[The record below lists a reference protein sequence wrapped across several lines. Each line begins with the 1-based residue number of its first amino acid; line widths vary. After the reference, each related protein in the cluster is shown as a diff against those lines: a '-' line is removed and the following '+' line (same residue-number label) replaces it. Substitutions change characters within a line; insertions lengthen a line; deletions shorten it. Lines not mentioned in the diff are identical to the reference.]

1 MRGDGEE
8 TLKSRNCSSS
18 LLRNKVMNDVLVMQ
32 WSTVQILSG
41 LELYVLTRVNLE
53 NIMLSKKQVAKYE
66 KYDIIY
72 VKCVNNEKQYYIFI
86 DKYAAQAYNHGQA
99 D

>member
-1 MRGDGEE
+1 
-8 TLKSRNCSSS
+8 
-18 LLRNKVMNDVLVMQ
+18 
-32 WSTVQILSG
+32 
-41 LELYVLTRVNLE
+41 
-53 NIMLSKKQVAKYE
+53 MLSKKQVAKYE